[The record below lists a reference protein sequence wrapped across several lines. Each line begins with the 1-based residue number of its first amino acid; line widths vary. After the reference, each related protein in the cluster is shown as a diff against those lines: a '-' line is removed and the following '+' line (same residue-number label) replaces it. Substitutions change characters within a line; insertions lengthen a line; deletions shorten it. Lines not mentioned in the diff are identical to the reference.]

1 MRSHYLL
8 RKLSLDHIA
17 TTSGALLCVRL
28 SKKLSMVLFVLVFV
42 FVFVLGTAV
51 RSSRFRYNLALL
63 ASAN

>member
-1 MRSHYLL
+1 MVLFVL
-8 RKLSLDHIA
+8 VFVVLF
-17 TTSGALLCVRL
+17 V
-28 SKKLSMVLFVLVFV
+28 VLFVLVFV